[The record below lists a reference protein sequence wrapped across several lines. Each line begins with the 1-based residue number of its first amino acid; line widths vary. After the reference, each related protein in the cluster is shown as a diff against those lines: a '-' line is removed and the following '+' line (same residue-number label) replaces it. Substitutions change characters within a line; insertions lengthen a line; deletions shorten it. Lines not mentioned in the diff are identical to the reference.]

1 MRRAGLSSKVKG
13 DAARSEVA
21 RLQQLFNEV
30 SAQNANA
37 GDVADIDFGAYRN
50 VIKTPGI
57 VDSFESAYKSLSLPT
72 FTADA
77 SEADAAFAELNA
89 TAESL
94 AADSAD
100 RIAQLD
106 AQIASMESNKL
117 GPDTTVEDMYSQ
129 YPEVGE
135 EIEQEIA
142 DMDWKKD
149 T

>member
-72 FTADA
+72 FTAAPSRLNFSSTPSFRGSCAA
-77 SEADAAFAELNA
+77 SCSFLR
-89 TAESL
+89 S
-94 AADSAD
+94 S
-100 RIAQLD
+100 
-106 AQIASMESNKL
+106 K
-117 GPDTTVEDMYSQ
+117 
-129 YPEVGE
+129 
-135 EIEQEIA
+135 
-142 DMDWKKD
+142 
-149 T
+149 